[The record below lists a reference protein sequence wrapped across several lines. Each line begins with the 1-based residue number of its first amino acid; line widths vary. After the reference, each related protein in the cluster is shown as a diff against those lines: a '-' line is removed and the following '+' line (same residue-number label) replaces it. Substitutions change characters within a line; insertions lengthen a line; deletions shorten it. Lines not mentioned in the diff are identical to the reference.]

1 VTRSGRSE
9 RGAVAVELAL
19 SLPLLVLFLAGVVDL
34 GSALMV
40 RAQMQEAA
48 QEATSAAAH
57 DPGAPAAA
65 EQRAVDAVSAF
76 ALTTAEVTITCLDA
90 GRRVRT
96 TINHA
101 YAPIFVSVFGVG
113 PIDITV
119 DSTSDV
125 LSDDDCT
132 P

>member
-1 VTRSGRSE
+1 VTRPGRSE
-9 RGAVAVELAL
+9 GGSVAVELAL
-19 SLPLLVLFLAGVVDL
+19 SLPMLLLILSGVFDL
-34 GSALMV
+34 GSALMM

-96 TINHA
+96 TVAHA
-101 YAPIFVSVFGVG
+101 NTPIFVSVFGVG

-119 DSTSDV
+119 DNTSDV

>member
-1 VTRSGRSE
+1 MSRPTRSE

-19 SLPLLVLFLAGVVDL
+19 CLPLLVLFLAGVVDL
-34 GSALMV
+34 GSGLMM

-65 EQRAVDAVSAF
+65 RQRAVDAVSAF
-76 ALTTAEVTITCLDA
+76 PITTAEVTITCLDA

-96 TINHA
+96 TIEHP
-101 YAPIFVSVFGVG
+101 YTPIFVSVFGAG

-119 DSTSDV
+119 DNTSDV

>member
-1 VTRSGRSE
+1 VTRPGRSE
-9 RGAVAVELAL
+9 GGSVAVELAL
-19 SLPLLVLFLAGVVDL
+19 SLPMLLLILSGVFDL
-34 GSALMV
+34 GSALMM

-96 TINHA
+96 TVAHA
-101 YAPIFVSVFGVG
+101 YTPIFVSVFGVG

-119 DSTSDV
+119 DNTSDV